1 MTLLALSCAVNW
13 TAAFL
18 VGKIFP
24 LAQKAVGEYVFIF
37 FAAVSLFCFLF
48 LGKFGIETKGKTFSE
63 IDTEFAVLNGT
74 KASKKIDEEEP
85 LNK

>member
-63 IDTEFAVLNGT
+63 IDAEFAVLNGT

>member
-1 MTLLALSCAVNW
+1 MSCAVNW

-48 LGKFGIETKGKTFSE
+48 LGKFGVETKGKTFAE
-63 IDTEFAVLNGT
+63 IDAEFAVMNGT
-74 KASKKIDEEEP
+74 QAATRKIDEE
-85 LNK
+85 LMT